1 MYSSMQIQ
9 FYFIKMQLKFSYIY
23 EKLFI
28 KQSKII
34 FSWNKIKF
42 VSKDNVEIIRFD
54 TNKNFVE

>member
-1 MYSSMQIQ
+1 MYSSMQIE